1 MVDFMYLKDV
11 VTLEIDRD
19 KCVGCGMCL
28 IVCPHAVL
36 SMNNG
41 HAMIKN
47 RDACM
52 ECGACQKNCPTDAL
66 KVESGVGCAW
76 AIIWGT
82 LTGNE
87 ANCDCDRDSKSNN
100 SCC

>member
-52 ECGACQKNCPTDAL
+52 ECGDVLEIVQRKL
-66 KVESGVGCAW
+66 
-76 AIIWGT
+76 
-82 LTGNE
+82 
-87 ANCDCDRDSKSNN
+87 
-100 SCC
+100 